1 MPTLKAACAAV
12 QKFKAAAGRRVEYF
26 GTALPGF
33 GLRVAG
39 PTPRAP
45 EGRKN
50 WVLCYRHSGQQKRM
64 TFALA
69 YPALM
74 LADARKQAGEALLMV
89 SKGVDPA
96 TELRRQG
103 RSGA

>member
-1 MPTLKAACAAV
+1 
-12 QKFKAAAGRRVEYF
+12 
-26 GTALPGF
+26 
-33 GLRVAG
+33 
-39 PTPRAP
+39 
-45 EGRKN
+45 
-50 WVLCYRHSGQQKRM
+50 M

-74 LADARKQAGEALLMV
+74 LADARKQAGDALLMV

>member
-45 EGRKN
+45 EGAKIGFC
-50 WVLCYRHSGQQKRM
+50 VTGTVAS
-64 TFALA
+64 
-69 YPALM
+69 
-74 LADARKQAGEALLMV
+74 
-89 SKGVDPA
+89 
-96 TELRRQG
+96 
-103 RSGA
+103 RSG